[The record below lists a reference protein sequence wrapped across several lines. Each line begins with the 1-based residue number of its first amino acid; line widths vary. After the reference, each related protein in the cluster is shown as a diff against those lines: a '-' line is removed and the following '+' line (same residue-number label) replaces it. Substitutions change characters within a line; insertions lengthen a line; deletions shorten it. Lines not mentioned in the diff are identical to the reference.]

1 MFSDVLNNKH
11 EQKIHQMLYCAF
23 EFHGVVLYVQ
33 IDFVSYR
40 RFLSRE
46 IHIPITSSSHF
57 FTNPESMET
66 IFLVCF
72 ELF

>member
-1 MFSDVLNNKH
+1 MVFRFSKH

-40 RFLSRE
+40 RFLSEE
-46 IHIPITSSSHF
+46 IHIPITSSSHV
-57 FTNPESMET
+57 FTNPESTKTE
-66 IFLVCF
+66 FLHEVYNVP
-72 ELF
+72 